1 MGRTYLLD
9 TNIISYLTDS
19 KSPYRERVKERLFS
33 LSEED
38 SVSVSIVTLYELAY
52 GLATFEKSKEDDD
65 DNRDEE
71 LFESG
76 IEFIKEYL
84 DIFPLSVEEIGIFG
98 KIKAKY
104 KQETGINTKALK
116 KNDLDFLIASTAIS
130 QRLFWL
136 VMMGYLGILLSMGLG
151 WRLRSG
157 CRVYFPLLTLKS

>member
-1 MGRTYLLD
+1 MSRIYLLD

-19 KSPYRERVKERLFS
+19 KSPYRQSVKDKLFS

-38 SVSVSIVTLYELAY
+38 RVAVSIVTLYELAY
-52 GLATFEKSKEDDD
+52 GLATFEKTKKNDSD
-65 DNRDEE
+65 RDKK

-84 DIFPLSVEEIGIFG
+84 EIFPLSVEEIDIFG
-98 KIKAKY
+98 KLKAKY

-130 QRLFWL
+130 QGAVLVSNDGIFGDIVEYGFGLEFEEWL
-136 VMMGYLGILLSMGLG
+136 
-151 WRLRSG
+151 
-157 CRVYFPLLTLKS
+157 

>member
-1 MGRTYLLD
+1 MSKTYLLD

-19 KSPYRERVKERLFS
+19 KSPYRESVKDKLFS

-38 SVSVSIVTLYELAY
+38 RVAVSIVTLYELAY
-52 GLATFEKSKEDDD
+52 GLVTFEKNQNSKDIK
-65 DNRDEE
+65 
-71 LFESG
+71 LFERG

-84 DIFPLSVEEIGIFG
+84 EIFPLSVEEIDIFG

-130 QRLFWL
+130 QGAVLISNDGIFGDI
-136 VMMGYLGILLSMGLG
+136 VGYEFGLEFEE
-151 WRLRSG
+151 W
-157 CRVYFPLLTLKS
+157 V

>member
-1 MGRTYLLD
+1 MSKIYLLD

-19 KSPYRERVKERLFS
+19 KSPYRNAVKEKLFS

-38 SVSVSIVTLYELAY
+38 RVAVSIVTLYELAY
-52 GLATFEKSKEDDD
+52 GLATFEKSKKDKN
-65 DNRDEE
+65 NRDEK

-84 DIFPLSVEEIGIFG
+84 DIFPLSVEEIDIFG

-104 KQETGINTKALK
+104 KEQTGINTKALK

-130 QRLFWL
+130 QGAIL
-136 VMMGYLGILLSMGLG
+136 VSNDRIFEDIVEYEFGLEFEE
-151 WRLRSG
+151 W
-157 CRVYFPLLTLKS
+157 V

>member
-1 MGRTYLLD
+1 MARTYLLD

-19 KSPYRERVKERLFS
+19 KSPYRERVKEKLFA

-38 SVSVSIVTLYELAY
+38 NVSVSIVTLYELAY
-52 GLATFEKSKEDDD
+52 GLATFEKSKKDIDS
-65 DNRDEE
+65 RDKE

-84 DIFPLSVEEIGIFG
+84 DIFPLSVEEIDIFG

-130 QRLFWL
+130 QGAILISND
-136 VMMGYLGILLSMGLG
+136 GIFGDIVEYGFGLEFEE
-151 WRLRSG
+151 W
-157 CRVYFPLLTLKS
+157 V